1 MSGRRAESS
10 ARDDQKN
17 KKESPKCSS
26 AAVVCAVLL
35 LPSLSPFLRTE
46 VAAAAPSV
54 FPHISGL
61 VFAPEQIQM
70 EFCRRFGIGLSLLHS
85 HDGVS
90 ELCYFDNMKL
100 SRPATVDDK
109 AHATPMSFSI
119 TMASY

>member
-1 MSGRRAESS
+1 MIRRTKKNRQNARPLLSS
-10 ARDDQKN
+10 A
-17 KKESPKCSS
+17 PFCSFP
-26 AAVVCAVLL
+26 
-35 LPSLSPFLRTE
+35 PSLPFLRTE

-85 HDGVS
+85 HDGTS

-100 SRPATVDDK
+100 SRPAAVDDK
-109 AHATPMSFSI
+109 AHATRTPMWFSI
-119 TMASY
+119 MMASY